1 MEQALTEEATWRHL
15 WSTYARPM
23 AQTPEKTRPTNNGPD
38 LSGNTNKEIEQ
49 LRKQNKQFQSER
61 DQAVNKLNW
70 QGKKEENEDAGGGAK
85 RRRTVN
91 LKPNAKVK
99 KA

>member
-1 MEQALTEEATWRHL
+1 
-15 WSTYARPM
+15 M
-23 AQTPEKTRPTNNGPD
+23 AQTPEKARSTNNGPD

-61 DQAVNKLNW
+61 DQAINNLNW
-70 QGKKEENEDAGGGAK
+70 QGKKEENEDGGDGAK
-85 RRRTVN
+85 RRRMVN

>member
-1 MEQALTEEATWRHL
+1 MT
-15 WSTYARPM
+15 
-23 AQTPEKTRPTNNGPD
+23 QTPEKTRPTNNGPD

-49 LRKQNKQFQSER
+49 LRKQNKLFQSEC
-61 DQAVNKLNW
+61 DQAVNKLSW
-70 QGKKEENEDAGGGAK
+70 QGKKEENKDGGGGGK

>member
-1 MEQALTEEATWRHL
+1 MTEEATWGHL

-23 AQTPEKTRPTNNGPD
+23 AQTLEKARPTNTGPD
-38 LSGNTNKEIEQ
+38 LSGNTSKEIEQ
-49 LRKQNKQFQSER
+49 LRKQNKHFQSER

-70 QGKKEENEDAGGGAK
+70 QGKREENEDGGGGSK
-85 RRRTVN
+85 RRRTLQ

-99 KA
+99 KT